1 MATQWTHDLFRAI
14 DRMDSRAFAGF
25 LAEDAVFRF
34 GNMPEVKGRGAI
46 TTAVEQ
52 FFSSIRGLRHRI
64 LHAWEQGSHVIV
76 QGEVTYT
83 RKDGKVLGSTDSLF
97 AVKICIDTPRSPRS
111 GCRKLA
117 SGQGRPP
124 ADLWAVS
131 VITLVSWCCP
141 FLSCL

>member
-14 DRMDSRAFAGF
+14 DRMDSPAFAGF

-83 RKDGKVLGSTDSLF
+83 RKDGKIVTVPFANIFWTVDGKVQEYLIYVDVSPLF
-97 AVKICIDTPRSPRS
+97 AP
-111 GCRKLA
+111 
-117 SGQGRPP
+117 
-124 ADLWAVS
+124 
-131 VITLVSWCCP
+131 
-141 FLSCL
+141 

>member
-83 RKDGKVLGSTDSLF
+83 RKDGKVLTLPFANIFVMEGGKAREYLIYADVAPLF
-97 AVKICIDTPRSPRS
+97 AP
-111 GCRKLA
+111 
-117 SGQGRPP
+117 
-124 ADLWAVS
+124 
-131 VITLVSWCCP
+131 
-141 FLSCL
+141 